1 VLELLARRRA
11 PYGELL
17 AGIVGDVLA
26 RFPPASGGRR
36 DSGRIVE
43 IGAGAG
49 QLRAWLPPDIAAH
62 TVSTEP
68 SPGAGAADMLRASAG
83 ALPFDAGSAAAVLGL
98 CVFDAIV
105 DQDAAVA
112 EAARVLS
119 PGGRFIHFMDMATLL
134 ETPFTKL
141 HASNLVPIPNVFG
154 DPGDH
159 EWPLDIVLL
168 ARDWLDGVLA
178 VATHAGHPL
187 AATLNATFAPFLVP
201 APAFDVTAATDTF
214 KALAASGDR
223 RRVLAASLVTASRL
237 AVAQGHPPV
246 EPLPFH
252 SARYLQSLLNKSF
265 GAAGFDVELSDIVT
279 RAHVRPALLPDEAG
293 LRYRSLCVG
302 HQRLLDAPPK
312 RLLAPTAPPAAGAD
326 DILVEAGMFAFVA
339 RRP

>member
-11 PYGELL
+11 PYDELL
-17 AGIVGDVLA
+17 AAIVGDVLG
-26 RFPPASGGRR
+26 RFPPLLGAGP
-36 DSGRIVE
+36 IVE

-49 QLRAWLPPDIAAH
+49 QLRAWLPPDIAAR

-68 SPGAGAADMLRASAG
+68 SLAPGAAGMVRASAA
-83 ALPFDAGSAAAVLGL
+83 ALPFDTARVAAVLGL
-98 CVFDAIV
+98 CVFDALA
-105 DQDAAVA
+105 DQDAAIA
-112 EAARVLS
+112 EAGRVLA
-119 PGGRFIHFMDMATLL
+119 PGGRFVHFMDMATLL
-134 ETPFTKL
+134 ETPFAKL

-178 VATHAGHPL
+178 IATRAGHPL
-187 AATLNATFAPFLVP
+187 AATLNATFAPFLALP
-201 APAFDVTAATDTF
+201 AAFDVAAATEAF
-214 KALAASGDR
+214 KALASSGDR

-252 SARYLQSLLNKSF
+252 SARYLQSLLDKSF
-265 GAAGFDVELSDIVT
+265 RAAGFAVELSDIVT
-279 RAHVRPALLPDEAG
+279 RAHVRPRLLPDEAG

-312 RLLAPTAPPAAGAD
+312 RLLTRAAPPATGAH

-339 RRP
+339 RRA

>member
-1 VLELLARRRA
+1 VLALLARRRA
-11 PYGELL
+11 PYGEPL

-26 RFPPASGGRR
+26 RLPPGPE
-36 DSGRIVE
+36 RIVE

-49 QLRAWLPPDIAAH
+49 QLGVWLPPDIAAR

-68 SPGAGAADMLRASAG
+68 SAEAATTLHASAG
-83 ALPFDAGSAAAVLGL
+83 ALPFASGSVAAVLGL
-98 CVFDAIV
+98 CVFDAIA
-105 DQDAAVA
+105 DQAGAVA
-112 EAARVLS
+112 DIARVLQ
-119 PGGRFIHFMDMATLL
+119 PGGRFVHFLDMATLL
-134 ETPFTKL
+134 EAPFAKL
-141 HASNLVPIPNVFG
+141 RASNLVPIPNVFG

-159 EWPLDIVLL
+159 KWPLDIVLL
-168 ARDWLDGVLA
+168 ARDWLDGVLD

-201 APAFDVTAATDTF
+201 APAFDVAAATDAF

-223 RRVLAASLVTASRL
+223 RRALAASLVTASRL

-252 SARYLQSLLNKSF
+252 SARYLKSLLDTQF
-265 GAAGFDVELSDIVT
+265 RAAGFDVELSDIVT
-279 RAHVRPALLPDEAG
+279 RAQSRPRLLPDEAG

-302 HQRLLDAPPK
+302 HQRLLDAPPR
-312 RLLAPTAPPAAGAD
+312 RLLAPTATTAAVGDD

-339 RRP
+339 RRR